1 MADNEQEDSRAA
13 PGSSPQ
19 QYPGEH
25 FAASC
30 TKRPEPVVFSVGDFS
45 ILCDGYDS
53 EDESQTPVASSA
65 ANPPTSQVGSDVACR
80 TRYEHGPSSLAVND
94 DVYDV
99 DSSASDS
106 EADTSVTTELSVTEI
121 MRDLELWNEEDDT
134 PACIEDGFATKAHED
149 STVEGLPDLPAS
161 AERAGGPQTPSPVDL
176 EE

>member
-1 MADNEQEDSRAA
+1 MPANKQEDSRAA

-25 FAASC
+25 FAASEESVPC

-65 ANPPTSQVGSDVACR
+65 ANPLTSQVGSDVACR
-80 TRYEHGPSSLAVND
+80 TRYEHGPSSPAVND
-94 DVYDV
+94 DVY
-99 DSSASDS
+99 SSASDS

-121 MRDLELWNEEDDT
+121 MRDLELLNEEDDT
-134 PACIEDGFATKAHED
+134 SACIEDGFATKGECC
-149 STVEGLPDLPAS
+149 SVLS
-161 AERAGGPQTPSPVDL
+161 
-176 EE
+176 

>member
-1 MADNEQEDSRAA
+1 MPANKQEDSRAA
-13 PGSSPQ
+13 PGASPQ

-25 FAASC
+25 FAALEESVPC
-30 TKRPEPVVFSVGDFS
+30 TKRPEHVVFSIGDFS

-65 ANPPTSQVGSDVACR
+65 ADPPTSQVGSDVACR

-99 DSSASDS
+99 DSCASDS
-106 EADTSVTTELSVTEI
+106 EADTSVTPELSVMEI

-134 PACIEDGFATKAHED
+134 PACVEDGFATK
-149 STVEGLPDLPAS
+149 
-161 AERAGGPQTPSPVDL
+161 GPQTPSPVDL

>member
-1 MADNEQEDSRAA
+1 MAENEQEDSHAA

-25 FAASC
+25 FAASEESVPC

-80 TRYEHGPSSLAVND
+80 TRYEHGPPSLA
-94 DVYDV
+94 VYDV

-121 MRDLELWNEEDDT
+121 MRDLELLNEEVDT
-134 PACIEDGFATKAHED
+134 PACVEDGFATKGECC
-149 STVEGLPDLPAS
+149 SVLS
-161 AERAGGPQTPSPVDL
+161 
-176 EE
+176 